1 MQDLTNYFQKAKSF
15 SYQSRIDLINIV
27 HKAKGGHIGGSLS
40 VIDIISSAYALKE
53 ISNFEFILSKGHCL
67 LAWLV
72 TLVRVGEIK
81 KSDLND
87 FYKNGSAFGG
97 HPKQGSLPSIT
108 WSTGSLGHGLSVSC
122 GKAFAKRNK
131 KYICVIG
138 DGESN
143 EGSIWEG
150 FMFMAQHKLS
160 NLLVIIDNN
169 KQESLDF
176 TDNILSISNV
186 QKRLEALGLQA
197 KELDGHCVESLIKII
212 YSFLQN
218 SNEDPIVIIA
228 ETIKGK
234 GISFMEKDPKWH
246 HRKIKDDEF
255 VKALRELKN

>member
-1 MQDLTNYFQKAKSF
+1 MSQLKKYSQKAKSF
-15 SYQSRIDLINIV
+15 SYQSRIDLTNIV
-27 HKAKGGHIGGSLS
+27 YRAKGGHIGGSLS

-53 ISNFEFILSKGHCL
+53 ISDFEFILSKGHCL

-81 KSDLND
+81 INDLDN
-87 FYKNGSAFGG
+87 FYSNGSEFGG
-97 HPKQGSLPSIT
+97 HPKKGSLKSIT

-122 GKAFAKRNK
+122 GKALGNRNK
-131 KYICVIG
+131 KFICVIG

-160 NLLVIIDNN
+160 NLLVIVDNN

-186 QKRLEALGLQA
+186 QKRLEAIGL
-197 KELDGHCVESLIKII
+197 KSIDIDGHCIESLIDNIFK
-212 YSFLQN
+212 FLQN
-218 SNEDPIVIIA
+218 SYQEPLVIIA
-228 ETIKGK
+228 QTVKGK
-234 GISFMEKDPKWH
+234 GISFMERVPKWH
-246 HRKIKDDEF
+246 HRKIKDDELI
-255 VKALRELKN
+255 KALKDLEE